1 MKNFIC
7 KHVSQHVIHQL
18 SHYHVVGCG
27 IIKTDAAQ
35 GVESESA

>member
-18 SHYHVVGCG
+18 SHYHMVGCG
-27 IIKTDAAQ
+27 IVKTTSNLDNY
-35 GVESESA
+35 VK